1 MASSSSSSTS
11 TINLPKKH
19 HVFLSFRGEDTRVGF
34 TSHLHAALERKNI
47 LSFIDNDLRR
57 GEEISPSL
65 VKAIEDSML
74 SVIIFSQ
81 NYASSKWCL
90 DELLKI
96 LESRKVRGQIAIPV
110 FYAVDPSDV
119 RKQSGSFGDAFAQ
132 LVKRKA
138 LEMEEEQCF
147 RAALNEAANI
157 SGHDSRK
164 IESESKFIEE
174 IVEDILNK
182 LCKIF
187 PVHPTNLVG
196 IDEHVRK
203 IESLLDMETQ
213 DVRIVG
219 IWGMGGIGK
228 TTIARAVYNKICTKF
243 EGFSFM
249 ANVREELKRR
259 TVFDLQRRFFSRVLD
274 QKIWET
280 SPFIKDRLR
289 RKKVLIVF
297 DDVDSS
303 MVLQELLLEQR
314 DAFGPGSR
322 ILVTS
327 RDQQVLNQEV
337 DATYEVKALNHMDA
351 LQLFKTK
358 AFKKTC
364 PTIDHIH
371 LLGRMV
377 TYTEGNPLALVVL
390 GSALCDKSTEDWYSA
405 SNGLGQIQ
413 NVEILNVLRV
423 SFDGLNTEQRSIF
436 LHIACFFKGINRL
449 HFTRILEN
457 KCPAVHYYISVL
469 IDKSLVLASDNILG
483 MHDLL
488 QEMAYSIVHE
498 ESEDPGERSR
508 LFDPE
513 DIYKVLKENKGT
525 KRVKGICLDMSK
537 SRKMNLKTDSFA
549 GMNCLEFLIFHNPSY
564 FEVEKNKVH
573 LPHAGLEY
581 LSNELRYFHWDGFP
595 SKSLPQDF
603 SAENLVQFDF
613 PDSKV
618 EKLWS
623 GKQNLLNL
631 KGINLSSSRC
641 LTELPDL
648 SKAINLEY
656 INLSGCESL
665 KRVPSSFQHL
675 EKLNRLDLT
684 DCHNL
689 ITLPRRIDSKC
700 LEQLFITG
708 CSNIRNCPETYADI
722 GYLDLSGTSVEKV
735 PLSIKFRQISLI
747 GCKNVTKFPVISEN
761 IRVLLLDRTAIEEV
775 PSSIEFLTK
784 LVSLHMFDCK
794 RLSKLPSSICKLK
807 FLENFYLS
815 GCSKLET
822 FPEIKR
828 PMKSLKTLYLGRTA
842 IKKLPSSIRHQKS
855 LIFLEL
861 DGASIKELRELPS
874 SLCILSARDCE
885 SLETISSSTLS
896 QSIRLNLANC
906 FRFDQNA
913 IMEGMQLKIQSGNI
927 GDMFQILSPGSEIP
941 HWFINRSW
949 GSSVA
954 IQLPSDCHKLKAI
967 AFCLIVHHTVPLND
981 LPQED
986 KAINIKWQCHAK
998 RNNCEQDD
1006 MIFRTE
1012 CEIYNFKDSK
1022 MHDSDHML
1030 LWHENW
1036 REDSFSK
1043 YSDKEI
1049 TFEFYPKA
1057 KAKSFDRN
1065 TSEMELR
1072 EIEKHCKV
1080 KSCGVYLLFDENPH
1094 LFSISDEDLSDQED
1108 DYYSLYSSS
1117 SSAEDSGDDI
1127 DHENGDSKSCKTSP
1141 ATSFFSHRKG
1151 YLFLLCFLTFA
1162 YLFLSWTSQFCFAP
1176 QFIPPPPT

>member
-1 MASSSSSSTS
+1 MASSSSSSSSSRSTS
-11 TINLPKKH
+11 SINLPKKH

-47 LSFIDNDLRR
+47 LTFIDNDLRR

-65 VKAIEDSML
+65 VEAIEDSML

-110 FYAVDPSDV
+110 FYEW
-119 RKQSGSFGDAFAQ
+119 SFGDVFAQ

-138 LEMEEEQCF
+138 LKMEEEQCL

-164 IESESKFIEE
+164 IESESKFIEV

-196 IDEHVRK
+196 IDEH
-203 IESLLDMETQ
+203 TQ

-259 TVFDLQRRFFSRVLD
+259 T
-274 QKIWET
+274 KIWET

-377 TYTEGNPLALVVL
+377 TYTKGNPLALVVL
-390 GSALCDKSTEDWYSA
+390 GSALCDKSKEDWYSA

-457 KCPAVHYYISVL
+457 KCPSVHYYISVL

-513 DIYKVLKENKGT
+513 DVYKVLKENKGT

-537 SRKMNLKTDSFA
+537 SRKMRLKTDSFA
-549 GMNCLEFLIFHNPSY
+549 GMNCLEFLIFYNPSY

-573 LPHAGLEY
+573 LPHSGLEY
-581 LSNELRYFHWDGFP
+581 LSNELRYFHWDGYP
-595 SKSLPQDF
+595 SKSLPQGF
-603 SAENLVQFDF
+603 SAENLVQFEF
-613 PDSKV
+613 SESKV

-648 SKAINLEY
+648 SKANNLE
-656 INLSGCESL
+656 
-665 KRVPSSFQHL
+665 VPSSFQHL
-675 EKLNRLDLT
+675 EKLKRLDLT

-708 CSNIRNCPETYADI
+708 CSNIRNCPDTYADI

-735 PLSIKFRQISLI
+735 PLSIKLRQISLT
-747 GCKNVTKFPVISEN
+747 GCKNITKFPVISEN

-775 PSSIEFLTK
+775 PSSIELLTN

-815 GCSKLET
+815 GCSRLET

-828 PMKSLKTLYLGRTA
+828 PMKSLRTLYLGRTA

-861 DGASIKELRELPS
+861 DGASIKELPELPP

-913 IMEGMQLKIQSGNI
+913 IMEDMQMKIQSGNI

-981 LPQED
+981 LLQED
-986 KAINIKWQCHAK
+986 KAINIKWQCHA
-998 RNNCEQDD
+998 RSNNCEHDD
-1006 MIFRTE
+1006 IIFKTE
-1012 CEIYNFKDSK
+1012 CEIYNFQDSK
-1022 MHDSDHML
+1022 MRDSDHML

-1036 REDSFSK
+1036 KEDSFSK

-1094 LFSISDEDLSDQED
+1094 LFSISDEDFSDQED
-1108 DYYSLYSSS
+1108 DYYSLCSSS
-1117 SSAEDSGDDI
+1117 SSADEI

-1151 YLFLLCFLTFA
+1151 YLLLLCFLTFA
-1162 YLFLSWTSQFCFAP
+1162 YLFLSWTSHFCFAP

>member
-1 MASSSSSSTS
+1 
-11 TINLPKKH
+11 
-19 HVFLSFRGEDTRVGF
+19 
-34 TSHLHAALERKNI
+34 
-47 LSFIDNDLRR
+47 
-57 GEEISPSL
+57 
-65 VKAIEDSML
+65 
-74 SVIIFSQ
+74 
-81 NYASSKWCL
+81 
-90 DELLKI
+90 
-96 LESRKVRGQIAIPV
+96 
-110 FYAVDPSDV
+110 
-119 RKQSGSFGDAFAQ
+119 
-132 LVKRKA
+132 
-138 LEMEEEQCF
+138 
-147 RAALNEAANI
+147 
-157 SGHDSRK
+157 
-164 IESESKFIEE
+164 
-174 IVEDILNK
+174 
-182 LCKIF
+182 
-187 PVHPTNLVG
+187 
-196 IDEHVRK
+196 
-203 IESLLDMETQ
+203 
-213 DVRIVG
+213 
-219 IWGMGGIGK
+219 
-228 TTIARAVYNKICTKF
+228 
-243 EGFSFM
+243 
-249 ANVREELKRR
+249 
-259 TVFDLQRRFFSRVLD
+259 
-274 QKIWET
+274 
-280 SPFIKDRLR
+280 
-289 RKKVLIVF
+289 
-297 DDVDSS
+297 
-303 MVLQELLLEQR
+303 
-314 DAFGPGSR
+314 
-322 ILVTS
+322 
-327 RDQQVLNQEV
+327 
-337 DATYEVKALNHMDA
+337 
-351 LQLFKTK
+351 
-358 AFKKTC
+358 
-364 PTIDHIH
+364 
-371 LLGRMV
+371 
-377 TYTEGNPLALVVL
+377 
-390 GSALCDKSTEDWYSA
+390 
-405 SNGLGQIQ
+405 
-413 NVEILNVLRV
+413 
-423 SFDGLNTEQRSIF
+423 
-436 LHIACFFKGINRL
+436 
-449 HFTRILEN
+449 
-457 KCPAVHYYISVL
+457 
-469 IDKSLVLASDNILG
+469 

-537 SRKMNLKTDSFA
+537 SRKMSLKTDSFA

-613 PDSKV
+613 PESKV

-747 GCKNVTKFPVISEN
+747 GCKNVTK
-761 IRVLLLDRTAIEEV
+761 
-775 PSSIEFLTK
+775 
-784 LVSLHMFDCK
+784 
-794 RLSKLPSSICKLK
+794 
-807 FLENFYLS
+807 
-815 GCSKLET
+815 
-822 FPEIKR
+822 
-828 PMKSLKTLYLGRTA
+828 TA

-861 DGASIKELRELPS
+861 DGASIKELPELPS

-913 IMEGMQLKIQSGNI
+913 IMEDMQLKIQSGNI

-981 LPQED
+981 LLQED

-1006 MIFRTE
+1006 IIFRTE

-1036 REDSFSK
+1036 KEDSFSK

-1080 KSCGVYLLFDENPH
+1080 KSCGVYLLFDESPQH
-1094 LFSISDEDLSDQED
+1094 LFSISDGDLSDQED

-1117 SSAEDSGDDI
+1117 SSAEDSGDEI
-1127 DHENGDSKSCKTSP
+1127 DHENGDSKSGETSP
-1141 ATSFFSHRKG
+1141 ATSRVSGPIQVYSESKAMSEAKSLATELTSIRWIYFIYEFIHSHT
-1151 YLFLLCFLTFA
+1151 LQSCLVTVINPFLKEFRVD
-1162 YLFLSWTSQFCFAP
+1162 
-1176 QFIPPPPT
+1176 IEN

>member
-1 MASSSSSSTS
+1 MGRFGL
-11 TINLPKKH
+11 IQQ
-19 HVFLSFRGEDTRVGF
+19 SFVLCR
-34 TSHLHAALERKNI
+34 LQA
-47 LSFIDNDLRR
+47 
-57 GEEISPSL
+57 
-65 VKAIEDSML
+65 
-74 SVIIFSQ
+74 
-81 NYASSKWCL
+81 
-90 DELLKI
+90 
-96 LESRKVRGQIAIPV
+96 
-110 FYAVDPSDV
+110 
-119 RKQSGSFGDAFAQ
+119 
-132 LVKRKA
+132 
-138 LEMEEEQCF
+138 
-147 RAALNEAANI
+147 
-157 SGHDSRK
+157 
-164 IESESKFIEE
+164 SESKFIEE

-187 PVHPTNLVG
+187 PAHPTNLVG

-274 QKIWET
+274 QKIWEA

-377 TYTEGNPLALVVL
+377 TYTKGNPLALVVL
-390 GSALCDKSTEDWYSA
+390 GSALCDKSREDWYSA
-405 SNGLGQIQ
+405 SNGLGQIR
-413 NVEILNVLRV
+413 NVEI
-423 SFDGLNTEQRSIF
+423 
-436 LHIACFFKGINRL
+436 
-449 HFTRILEN
+449 
-457 KCPAVHYYISVL
+457 L

-498 ESEDPGERSR
+498 ESEDRGERSR

-537 SRKMNLKTDSFA
+537 SRKMSLKTDSFA

-613 PDSKV
+613 PESKV

-648 SKAINLEY
+648 SKAINLE
-656 INLSGCESL
+656 LL
-665 KRVPSSFQHL
+665 KYQ
-675 EKLNRLDLT
+675 
-684 DCHNL
+684 
-689 ITLPRRIDSKC
+689 
-700 LEQLFITG
+700 
-708 CSNIRNCPETYADI
+708 NCPETYADI

-735 PLSIKFRQISLI
+735 PLSIKLRQISLI
-747 GCKNVTKFPVISEN
+747 GSKNITKFPVISEN
-761 IRVLLLDRTAIEEV
+761 ISVLLLDRTAIEEV

-784 LVSLHMFDCK
+784 LVSLHMFNCK
-794 RLSKLPSSICKLK
+794 RLSKLPNSICKLK

-861 DGASIKELRELPS
+861 DGASIKELPELPP

-913 IMEGMQLKIQSGNI
+913 IMEDTQLKIQSGNI

-941 HWFINRSW
+941 HWFFNRSW
-949 GSSVA
+949 GSSAA

-967 AFCLIVHHTVPLND
+967 AFCLIVHHTFPLND
-981 LPQED
+981 LLQED

-1006 MIFRTE
+1006 IIFRTE

-1022 MHDSDHML
+1022 MHDTDHLL

-1036 REDSFSK
+1036 KEDSFSK

-1080 KSCGVYLLFDENPH
+1080 KSCGVYILFDENPH
-1094 LFSISDEDLSDQED
+1094 LFSISDGDLSDQED
-1108 DYYSLYSSS
+1108 DYNSLYSSS

-1127 DHENGDSKSCKTSP
+1127 DHENGDSKSCK
-1141 ATSFFSHRKG
+1141 G
-1151 YLFLLCFLTFA
+1151 E
-1162 YLFLSWTSQFCFAP
+1162 
-1176 QFIPPPPT
+1176 PTNDMYAKRNHIGP